1 MGFFSDAEDEKK
13 KRGVTGEK
21 TGTAASFFADTGKN
35 IVASLQQ
42 GAGVLADVA
51 LEGGAVIGSI
61 GQSDEKVKE
70 QLDNT
75 EFLRSLIH
83 DMKDINGENIGG
95 TKKADEA
102 ADKINKGEADLQDY
116 ATLAGTSL
124 DAGLTATTFMNPLS
138 AARATAAKTGT
149 ELGAK
154 EVAKDVAKVGATFGG
169 TSGAAETAKT
179 YGETGDVEEALKS
192 GATAAVTGAIVPTA
206 LDVAGRGT
214 GSLLR
219 DVINKKSV
227 SDQVVAKTEMT
238 NGTQAAQQATDA
250 TGTPVSRSQVINA
263 AEPEVSN
270 QPLLSSD
277 ELSAVAERPVGQT
290 PAEYL
295 AAKKAGTPEGESKS
309 MAAEVT
315 PGKTD
320 TMQIE
325 TSLDDVSAAKLA
337 QEIKD
342 QGLNPKEQMQAIK
355 ASGMT
360 DQQALTHF
368 GTNRDGSVVQKPME
382 VTDMPRKTSALDE
395 PVLDTTQLK
404 EVDPSLQP
412 LVAQQQNLNNK
423 TSQAGFLD
431 RYTKGFINRSADET
445 GALGADV
452 ASSMVKGA
460 KVKADIGN
468 TLRPLMQNIDK
479 GVKKVAGKTEIGQAQ
494 FMTKVDKALTDRNN
508 ARSLFKDDAEFKV
521 YQDIEKV
528 YDYIKEERQARGLA
542 VRDDYSPTQMIKA
555 GGEDPSYLSES
566 LNAKI
571 TTADSRFSKA
581 RRSEEGADQAVFST
595 KDLYNYVNS
604 QSTEFAYKE
613 AAQVFREGIK
623 NVPPEI
629 AATKQFQNGIKN
641 LADAYAKA
649 VNPKGTSKGDAI
661 VRGFQSTIYK
671 NILWNNP
678 KNAMFSRAQT
688 LIAKGDVSKEAKAI
702 VKSFDKDTLK
712 EIYDQKWFG
721 DATVS
726 ADMPTTPEARLS
738 KLAEGL
744 RKYDVNRAG
753 EEYAVKKP
761 FALGYAQ
768 GLSETA
774 AYKEAI
780 KGGASK
786 AEAAKIAMGD
796 EAARAYAERAGNVLV
811 NNTSFGANSMA
822 RPEFL
827 RDASAVKRTFTMFMR
842 FPLGMTQLIKDSMKP
857 ADARAIDV
865 LMKGDPRAVPIPEMR
880 QKYQGTLKALNQIEK
895 AAKDGKLDVD
905 KTALQNSI
913 NDMKANIKV
922 VDDTIKELSTIR
934 GNKRTAAL
942 IKMWA
947 ATAAI
952 QFAWT
957 GLTDPEDASVI
968 DSAASADPTI
978 LSKVNP
984 ANPYSVPNAGLTSP
998 LLPSSKYGI
1007 NLNGATNLIPGV
1019 GAANRITKYATGK
1032 SAVDW
1037 LRGKE

>member
-1 MGFFSDAEDEKK
+1 MGFFSDADDEKK

-21 TGTAASFFADTGKN
+21 TGTAASFFTDTGKN
-35 IVASLQQ
+35 IVAGLQQ
-42 GAGVLADVA
+42 TGGVLADVA

-61 GQSDEKVKE
+61 GKSDEEVAKSLE
-70 QLDNT
+70 TT
-75 EFLRSLIH
+75 EFLRSLVH

-95 TKKADEA
+95 TQKADKA
-102 ADKINKGEADLQDY
+102 AEKINSGDASLQDY
-116 ATLAGTSL
+116 AQLAGTSL
-124 DAGLTATTFMNPLS
+124 EAGLGATTLINPVS
-138 AARATAAKTGT
+138 AARAAATST
-149 ELGAK
+149 GAK
-154 EVAKDVAKVGATFGG
+154 LAGTEVAKDIAKVGATFGG
-169 TSGAAETAKT
+169 TSGATEGLKT
-179 YGETGDVEEALKS
+179 YGETGDVGEALKS
-192 GATAAVTGAIVPTA
+192 GAIATVTGAIVPTA

-214 GSLLR
+214 GEALR
-219 DVINKKSV
+219 RVLNKNSV
-227 SDQVVAKTEMT
+227 DTQAIAKADLT
-238 NGTQAAQQATDA
+238 NGTKAAQQATDEL
-250 TGTPVSRSQVINA
+250 GTPVSRSQVINA

-270 QPLLSSD
+270 QPLLSTD
-277 ELSAVAERPVGQT
+277 ELSAAADRPVGQT

-295 AAKKAGTPEGESKS
+295 ANKAKPEGESKT

-320 TMQIE
+320 SIQIE
-325 TSLDDVSAAKLA
+325 TALDDASAAKLA
-337 QEIKD
+337 KEIKD
-342 QGLNPKEQMQAIK
+342 QGLNPKEQMQAIR

-360 DQQALTHF
+360 DEQALTHF
-368 GTNRDGSVVQKPME
+368 GTNTDGSIVRKQAE
-382 VTDMPRKTSALDE
+382 VTDMPRKTTALDE
-395 PVLDTTQLK
+395 PNLDPTQLR

-412 LVAQQQNLNNK
+412 IVASQQQLNEK
-423 TSQAGFLD
+423 SAQAGFLD
-431 RYTKGFINRSADET
+431 RYTKGFINRSTEET

-452 ASSMVKGA
+452 SSSMVKGA

-468 TLRPLMQNIDK
+468 TLRPLMQDIDK

-494 FMTKVDKALTDRNN
+494 FMTKVDKALTDRPN
-508 ARSLFKDDAEFKV
+508 ARSMFKDDAEYKV
-521 YQDIEKV
+521 YQNIEKV

-542 VRDDYSPTQMIKA
+542 VREDYSPTQMIRA
-555 GGEDPSYLSES
+555 GGEDPSYLASS
-566 LNAKI
+566 LNSKI

-613 AAQVFREGIK
+613 AAEVFREGIK

-661 VRGFQSTIYK
+661 AKGFQSTIYK

-688 LIAKGDVSKEAKAI
+688 LIAKGDVSREAKAI

-726 ADMPTTPEARLS
+726 ADMPTASEARLS
-738 KLAEGL
+738 KLADGL
-744 RKYDVNRAG
+744 RKYDINRVG

-780 KGGASK
+780 KGGADK
-786 AEAAKIAMGD
+786 AAAAKAAMAD
-796 EAARAYAERAGNVLV
+796 PAAREYAERAGNVLV

-842 FPLGMTQLIKDSMKP
+842 FPLGMTQLIKDSMNP
-857 ADARAIDV
+857 AQARAIDV
-865 LMKGDPRAVPIPEMR
+865 LMKGDPRAVPVPEMR
-880 QKYQGTLKALNQIEK
+880 QKYQGTLTALKQIEK
-895 AAKDGKLDVD
+895 AANDGKLDVD
-905 KTALQNSI
+905 KTALKNSI

-922 VDDTIKELSTIR
+922 VDETIKDLSTIR

-942 IKMWA
+942 LKMWA

-968 DSAASADPTI
+968 DSAAASDPTI

-984 ANPYSVPNAGLTSP
+984 ANPYSVPRAGLTSP
-998 LLPSSKYGI
+998 LLPSSRYGI
-1007 NLNGATNLIPGV
+1007 NWNGATNLIPGV
-1019 GAANRITKYATGK
+1019 GAANRITKYATGN

>member
-21 TGTAASFFADTGKN
+21 TGTAASFFTDVGKN
-35 IVASLQQ
+35 IVAGTQQ
-42 GAGVLADVA
+42 GLGVLADVA

-61 GQSDEKVKE
+61 GKSDEDVAKSLE
-70 QLDNT
+70 TT
-75 EFLRSLIH
+75 EFLRGLLH
-83 DMKDINGENIGG
+83 DLKDVNGENIGG
-95 TKKADEA
+95 TQKADKA

-116 ATLAGTSL
+116 AQLAGTSL
-124 DAGLTATTFMNPLS
+124 DAGLAATQFINPVS
-138 AARATAAKTGT
+138 AARATAARTGET
-149 ELGAK
+149 LVGK

-169 TSGAAETAKT
+169 TSGGASALDT
-179 YGETGDVEEALKS
+179 YAETGDVGEAVKS
-192 GATAAVTGAIVPTA
+192 GVVGGVTGAIVPTA

-214 GSLLR
+214 GAALR
-219 DVINKKSV
+219 EVLNKKSV
-227 SDQVVAKTEMT
+227 ADQVSTKAEMT
-238 NGTQAAQQATDA
+238 NGTKAAQQATDEL
-250 TGTPVSRSQVINA
+250 GTPVTRSQVINA

-270 QPLLSSD
+270 QPLSMED
-277 ELSAVAERPVGQT
+277 LSASAERPIGQT

-295 AAKKAGTPEGESKS
+295 AAKNAPEANKT

-315 PGKTD
+315 PGRTD
-320 TMQIE
+320 SLQTEIK
-325 TSLDDVSAAKLA
+325 LDDASAAKLA
-337 QEIKD
+337 KEIKD
-342 QGLNPKEQMQAIK
+342 QGLNPKEQMAAIR

-360 DQQALTHF
+360 DEQALTHF
-368 GTNRDGSVVQKPME
+368 GTNTDGSIVKKPAQVE
-382 VTDMPRKTSALDE
+382 DMPRKVSALDE
-395 PVLDTTQLK
+395 PNLDANQLRDI
-404 EVDPSLQP
+404 DPSLQP
-412 LVAQQQNLNNK
+412 LVAQQDALNQK

-431 RYTKGFINRSADET
+431 RYTKGFINRSTEET

-468 TLRPLMQNIDK
+468 TLRPIMQDIDK

-494 FMTKVDKALTDRNN
+494 FMTKVDKALTDRAN
-508 ARSLFKDDAEFKV
+508 ARSMFKDEAEFKV
-521 YQDIEKV
+521 YQNIEKV

-542 VRDDYSPTQMIKA
+542 VREDYSPTQMIRA
-555 GGEDPSYLSES
+555 GGEDPSYLAQS
-566 LNAKI
+566 LNSKI

-613 AAQVFREGIK
+613 AAEVFREGIK

-629 AATKQFQNGIKN
+629 ANSKQFQNGIKN

-649 VNPKGTSKGDAI
+649 VTPKGTTKGDAI
-661 VRGFQSTIYK
+661 VKGFQSTIYK

-688 LIAKGDVSKEAKAI
+688 LIAKGDVSKQAKQI

-721 DATVS
+721 DATIS
-726 ADMPTTPEARLS
+726 ADMPTTPESRLG
-738 KLAEGL
+738 KVAEGL
-744 RKYDVNRAG
+744 RKADINRVG

-774 AYKEAI
+774 VFKDAV
-780 KGGASK
+780 KGGASP

-827 RDASAVKRTFTMFMR
+827 RDASAVKRAFTMFMR
-842 FPLGMTQLIKDSMKP
+842 FPIGMTQLVKDSMNP
-857 ADARAIDV
+857 AQARAVDV

-880 QKYQGTLKALNQIEK
+880 AKYQSTLKALNQIEK
-895 AAKDGKLDVD
+895 AAKDGKLDVNQQ
-905 KTALQNSI
+905 ALSNSI
-913 NDMKANIKV
+913 KDMKANIKV
-922 VDDTIKELSTIR
+922 VDDTIKDLSTIR
-934 GNKRTAAL
+934 GNKRAVAL
-942 IKMWA
+942 TKMWA

-968 DSAASADPTI
+968 DAAASADPTI
-978 LSKVNP
+978 VSKVNP

>member
-21 TGTAASFFADTGKN
+21 TGTAASFFTDTGKN
-35 IVASLQQ
+35 ILAGLQQ
-42 GAGVLADVA
+42 TGGVLADVA

-61 GQSDEKVKE
+61 GKSDEQIAKSLE
-70 QLDNT
+70 TT
-75 EFLRSLIH
+75 EFLRGLLH
-83 DMKDINGENIGG
+83 DLEDVNGEKIGG
-95 TKKADEA
+95 TQKADEA
-102 ADKINKGEADLQDY
+102 AQDITSGKGDLQDY
-116 ATLAGTSL
+116 AQLAGTSL
-124 DAGLTATTFMNPLS
+124 EAGLGATTFINPLS
-138 AARATAAKTGT
+138 AARATATQTGAKLTGT
-149 ELGAK
+149 EL
-154 EVAKDVAKVGATFGG
+154 AKDIAKVGATFGG
-169 TSGAAETAKT
+169 TSAVTEGTKEYA
-179 YGETGDVEEALKS
+179 ETGDVGEALKT
-192 GATAAVTGAIVPTA
+192 GAIAGVTGAIVPTA

-214 GSLLR
+214 GEVLR
-219 DVINKKSV
+219 RVINKNSI
-227 SDQVVAKTEMT
+227 DTQAIAKADMT
-238 NGTQAAQQATDA
+238 NGTKAAQQATDA

-270 QPLLSSD
+270 QPLLSMD
-277 ELSAVAERPVGQT
+277 ELSDLADRPAGQT

-320 TMQIE
+320 SLQFE
-325 TSLDDVSAAKLA
+325 TTLDDASAAKLA
-337 QEIKD
+337 KEIKD
-342 QGLNPKEQMQAIK
+342 QGLNPKEQMQAIR

-360 DQQALTHF
+360 DEQALTHF
-368 GTNRDGSVVQKPME
+368 GTNKDGSIVKKAAE
-382 VTDMPRKTSALDE
+382 VTDMPRKVSALDE
-395 PVLDTTQLK
+395 PNLDANQLRDI
-404 EVDPSLQP
+404 DPSLQP
-412 LVAQQQNLNNK
+412 LVAQQDALNQK

-431 RYTKGFINRSADET
+431 RYTKGFINRSTEET

-468 TLRPLMQNIDK
+468 TLRPLMQDIDK

-494 FMTKVDKALTDRNN
+494 FMTKVDKALTDREN
-508 ARSLFKDDAEFKV
+508 ARSMFKNDAEFKV
-521 YQDIEKV
+521 YENIQKV

-542 VRDDYSPTQMIKA
+542 VREDYSPTQMIRA
-555 GGEDPSYLSES
+555 GGEDPSYLAQS
-566 LNAKI
+566 LNSKI

-613 AAQVFREGIK
+613 AAEVFRAGIK

-629 AATKQFQNGIKN
+629 AATKEFQNGIKN

-688 LIAKGDVSKEAKAI
+688 LIAKGDVSKDAKAI
-702 VKSFDKDTLK
+702 VKALDKDTLNQ
-712 EIYDQKWFG
+712 IYDQKWFG

-780 KGGASK
+780 KDGASK

-796 EAARAYAERAGNVLV
+796 EAARAYAERSGNVLV

-842 FPLGMTQLIKDSMKP
+842 FPLGMTQLIKDTMKP

-978 LSKVNP
+978 LSKANP